1 MKIKN
6 GLVVIPFYNVVDR
19 LMPLVGSFKI
29 CRLPAEV
36 PAHIE
41 LFGKHLPVT
50 DLLSRAYYQISNGGI
65 VRPWQRPFENFGLHG
80 DWVHIFCEQ
89 EAAQRPA
96 AQPRSARGRLH
107 NSY

>member
-6 GLVVIPFYNVVDR
+6 GLVVIPFYNIADR

-41 LFGKHLPVT
+41 LFGKRLLVT
-50 DLLSRAYYQISNGGI
+50 GPLSRAYCQISNGGI
-65 VRPWQRPFENFGLHG
+65 VRP
-80 DWVHIFCEQ
+80 
-89 EAAQRPA
+89 
-96 AQPRSARGRLH
+96 
-107 NSY
+107 